1 MHLLASYRF
10 LNLYLHDEGPARAL
24 EAQWIGFISS
34 ADLRQAV
41 LDALEAARRNRVS
54 SWIADDRQLGPV
66 RPADIEWI
74 AHTALPLL
82 DEYGITKFARVEATD
97 PLNQLLINS
106 TYQSVL
112 NNYGFELRIYSD
124 LSEAR
129 EWAVAP

>member
-1 MHLLASYRF
+1 MHLVASYRF
-10 LNLYLHDEGPARAL
+10 LNLYLHEGSTRAL

-41 LDALEAARRNRVS
+41 VDALEVARRNRVT

-74 AHTALPLL
+74 ARTALPLL
-82 DEYGITKFARVEATD
+82 EAYGITKFARVEATD
-97 PLNQLLINS
+97 PLNQLLINN
-106 TYQSVL
+106 TYQSVI
-112 NNYGFELRIYSD
+112 NEFAFELRIYTD

-129 EWAVAP
+129 SWAVEQ